1 MQRLLGDIFVA
12 GIFIPGIFIPGMF
25 CIPGFIV
32 ERVRDRLLLRRCL
45 VRLVLDIF
53 MPGIFMPGMFAMSC
67 FFAGFFFLVEVLFC
81 CAAGLLIPGMFDMSC
96 CAFASTTPTRSNPA
110 IVRKRSVVP
119 ITLMMPLL
127 ELLYS

>member
-1 MQRLLGDIFVA
+1 MVDGLLRAFRFLRRVCLCIFDML
-12 GIFIPGIFIPGMF
+12 IPGMF
-25 CIPGFIV
+25 
-32 ERVRDRLLLRRCL
+32 
-45 VRLVLDIF
+45 
-53 MPGIFMPGMFAMSC
+53 MPGMLAILC
-67 FFAGFFFLVEVLFC
+67 FFGGFFFLVEVLFC

-110 IVRKRSVVP
+110 IVRKRSFVP